1 METRNRFTPFGCRD
15 TVCNRY
21 QYDPHFRSL
30 VDQLMYFLQDASFT
44 PSELREALI
53 LAATEIEFRTVRTQ
67 ILDLH
72 NYDIEDT
79 VLNSV
84 REKMKSQKE
93 SV

>member
-1 METRNRFTPFGCRD
+1 MVNRFTPFGCRD
-15 TVCNRY
+15 TVHNRY

-30 VDQLMYFLQDASFT
+30 VDQLMYSLENASYT

-67 ILDLH
+67 ILDLN

-79 VLNSV
+79 VLDSV
-84 REKMKSQKE
+84 REKMKSQQE
-93 SV
+93 SI